1 MTYEYNGFDIAIEPS
16 ADRYNAGFSW
26 CVCVAGVEKNDGLA
40 FTEQDAVVA
49 AEKAADTLTAEGQ
62 TL

>member
-1 MTYEYNGFDIAIEPS
+1 MNYEYNGFDIAIEPD

-26 CVCVAGVEKNDGLA
+26 CVCVAGVEKDNGLA
-40 FTEQDAVVA
+40 FTEKAAAAA
-49 AEKAADTLTAEGQ
+49 AEKAADALIAEGH